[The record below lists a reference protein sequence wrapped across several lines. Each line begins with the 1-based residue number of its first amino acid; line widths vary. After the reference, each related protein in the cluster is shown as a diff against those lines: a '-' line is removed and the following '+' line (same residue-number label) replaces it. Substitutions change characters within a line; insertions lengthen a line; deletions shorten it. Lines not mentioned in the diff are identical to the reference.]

1 MHGLWGVVKRL
12 APKARHKK
20 VQLHKHGVI
29 MAPEAELEWIAD
41 AFGERFGA
49 SRSSKP
55 PPLQRWHS
63 PVQLAE
69 PEVLQALHQI
79 PARKAVPPGT
89 LPAAFWKACADQ
101 LAAPLTTWVNCKWQE
116 PQVEIHQPWAKADV
130 ALLPKGKKQVKTP
143 LDLRPIGLQHP
154 IGKTMMKALISRA
167 RERITSLVRRWPQT
181 AYVPGRST
189 ATALKVV
196 FSHCHGVRTTCAQAR
211 LNIHQ
216 KYEGLAM
223 HHQPQQL
230 RGGLQVSLD
239 LTAAFD
245 LVNWGHLR
253 QALASA
259 DIEPSVQ
266 ELLLQWL
273 RQVVY
278 VFHHKGGTQEV
289 RPSWGLRQGCPA
301 SPSLWA
307 VFTALLSQAFDQRF
321 YEGWSAEHAV
331 MYADD
336 SHLRWTFD
344 SYSGFERAITELRLV
359 MKIFAQ
365 FDMQINFQKTQALLL
380 TSGTH
385 KSKIIK
391 HYVRTTSEGKRLL
404 LSPGD
409 PQRWIP
415 LVPQAEYLGL
425 IISYDRFE
433 ALSTRHRISK
443 AHQRRWA
450 LASILH
456 SRKLAKQYKL
466 QIWRSCVQTTMLY
479 GLHCLGLSP
488 KLVSELQV
496 ACMKHIRAIVSDQQH
511 LTGHTHAE
519 IRDKYHIDT
528 TIHQLQKAHDREL
541 RLQAGTDWMQQWKWN
556 QHISACF
563 VSLQEDGGEEE
574 SGLDQDH
581 WACPYCDS
589 SFSTA
594 AALKVHAQRTH
605 GHRDEPQPLF
615 DKARH
620 SVGGLPTCRYC
631 AKKFSRWQTLAQHIN
646 RMSCPVFDYTEARS
660 EDHLG
665 LLEHSPAPDGKDEVE
680 PTISLPTSAQ
690 PDVLPVFRQPP
701 VQQIAR
707 KGLKHFIPCKK
718 LGLYLQQHCAIC
730 GQWTATNKVMKLH
743 YRHSHPEIF
752 PQYQKQ
758 IGGIIERCAT
768 PSIRCL
774 YCDCKHQDWKAHM
787 YKCTTIW
794 QYAVLCVLQDPE
806 YDHLRGA
813 GPGNGGVLWTS
824 GSAQDLRKASQPGRS
839 EPQAAPGG
847 GLKPVP
853 VAGPRTGGLGPSGA
867 PLRPTSGLRQRS
879 ITAFGRPPGFEA
891 RGRAE
896 TAAAGHQH
904 GSVVQPGPKLVVA
917 ASLSDGSCVQETPG
931 GGPHLGVGTCSFEA
945 GDGDSHVQGASRASP
960 QGGEL
965 TGTAEKGGGDGVEGC
980 TGVGVP
986 DVESKAAP
994 LREGPRPQAHS
1005 RDGDDQQARALH
1017 QSHETRRGASISLH
1031 PAAHRDNGLQSH
1043 LPPGPLCQEQTRR
1056 RSLGSDGGVARMLHL
1071 PTDRSGISARA
1082 TGQGP
1087 GSSEAPRHDQVIVRH
1102 VFANR
1107 GNGCYMN
1114 VLVQTIAWAKHLSD
1128 ADASVMGQGEEFFN
1142 YVPTVEKHNDLLQVR
1157 GWQAIIADW
1166 TEAHR
1171 QQDVCE
1177 FLQHVLQYLQ
1187 APIFQGTWQARRLAD
1202 SEGAVHCVD
1211 QGYGT
1216 QAIPLHLPR
1225 LPPGLTG
1232 TLEVQQLVDLW
1243 HQDRD
1248 RTTCLQAPPQIMFLQ
1263 LMRFAK
1269 KHGHISK
1276 DRTEVR
1282 LSMDLHIQA
1291 FTDARLGRSRIPY
1304 KLAAYVVHHG
1314 LSPKSGHYTAH
1325 LVQDGEFW
1333 QCDDNRPALLEHT
1346 PRQNHFKDAYLLL
1359 YIRQDCVYNAAM
1371 LQQGL

>member
-1 MHGLWGVVKRL
+1 MCGRRSDGAGTLFRNFAITTWMARQLKQVTGDRQAIMSESDPEAPWTIGPDGEDTTLESGAGPAAGPPPPTPAESCGTCHQVTAWQGLSHAFSGAIIQVLNTHYATPFTGRVLTYLPQELLRPFHDMQQVVVSVRPMRPHEETHPLILEAGDDEAEPEETRHDDVGEEGPRPPSTPPPTHLLRPEAGTTTMPVPSPGEEALAAAIADITSRMEAEGRSRMNAAEERL
-12 APKARHKK
+12 LNEIMDPVEDEEEIGTTGPDTSTIEAGSEADPGSTTRATPKPRAKGTRKSLRWTSQLICVLCGLFRKLISAAPSCVLTHAGDNVSCNDGSESNVRQPSIGGLFQYLGDKQQKQYTPSRQAKTDCKADGRQIFTTCFNAGLDKFALPRATTFGTFDYETHQIDYNCSDLRHKK

-29 MAPEAELEWIAD
+29 MAPEAELEWIA
-41 AFGERFGA
+41 
-49 SRSSKP
+49 
-55 PPLQRWHS
+55 
-63 PVQLAE
+63 
-69 PEVLQALHQI
+69 
-79 PARKAVPPGT
+79 
-89 LPAAFWKACADQ
+89 
-101 LAAPLTTWVNCKWQE
+101 
-116 PQVEIHQPWAKADV
+116 ADV
-130 ALLPKGKKQVKTP
+130 ALLPKGKK
-143 LDLRPIGLQHP
+143 
-154 IGKTMMKALISRA
+154 
-167 RERITSLVRRWPQT
+167 
-181 AYVPGRST
+181 
-189 ATALKVV
+189 
-196 FSHCHGVRTTCAQAR
+196 
-211 LNIHQ
+211 
-216 KYEGLAM
+216 
-223 HHQPQQL
+223 
-230 RGGLQVSLD
+230 QVSLD

-594 AALKVHAQRTH
+594 AALKVHAQRILSMTTF
-605 GHRDEPQPLF
+605 GEPDQEMEEFFGPVGQPKIF
-615 DKARH
+615 AKPP
-620 SVGGLPTCRYC
+620 SQEGLNPKRRRE
-631 AKKFSRWQTLAQHIN
+631 ADSNRSRWQGREQEDWDLPGRHYGRRQGSGRDPLLLSVARLALRHEEELKLQQQDTSMVLWFSPGPNSLLPHLYQTAVAFKK
-646 RMSCPVFDYTEARS
+646 RQEEDPTWGLAHVPLKQVMATAMFRELRERHHKVVSSPELQKKAEEMGWKDAQGWVFQTWNPRLRHLERDHDRKPIPETEMTNK
-660 EDHLG
+660 
-665 LLEHSPAPDGKDEVE
+665 LEHFINHMKR
-680 PTISLPTSAQ
+680 
-690 PDVLPVFRQPP
+690 DVVHRF
-701 VQQIAR
+701 
-707 KGLKHFIPCKK
+707 
-718 LGLYLQQHCAIC
+718 HC
-730 GQWTATNKVMKLH
+730 TRRLT
-743 YRHSHPEIF
+743 
-752 PQYQKQ
+752 
-758 IGGIIERCAT
+758 
-768 PSIRCL
+768 
-774 YCDCKHQDWKAHM
+774 
-787 YKCTTIW
+787 
-794 QYAVLCVLQDPE
+794 
-806 YDHLRGA
+806 
-813 GPGNGGVLWTS
+813 
-824 GSAQDLRKASQPGRS
+824 
-839 EPQAAPGG
+839 
-847 GLKPVP
+847 
-853 VAGPRTGGLGPSGA
+853 
-867 PLRPTSGLRQRS
+867 
-879 ITAFGRPPGFEA
+879 
-891 RGRAE
+891 E
-896 TAAAGHQH
+896 TM
-904 GSVVQPGPKLVVA
+904 
-917 ASLSDGSCVQETPG
+917 D
-931 GGPHLGVGTCSFEA
+931 
-945 GDGDSHVQGASRASP
+945 
-960 QGGEL
+960 
-965 TGTAEKGGGDGVEGC
+965 
-980 TGVGVP
+980 
-986 DVESKAAP
+986 SKA
-994 LREGPRPQAHS
+994 
-1005 RDGDDQQARALH
+1005 
-1017 QSHETRRGASISLH
+1017 TF
-1031 PAAHRDNGLQSH
+1031 H
-1043 LPPGPLCQEQTRR
+1043 LDL
-1056 RSLGSDGGVARMLHL
+1056 SV
-1071 PTDRSGISARA
+1071 RSGISARA